1 MGYWFGE
8 FPVPLG
14 GRRNSADRIGCLDV
28 CDSNWLLVRMAFGGR
43 YRASEQGSLDA
54 GNSLLNLTNPI
65 SKLPNLCPKAGNVRL
80 QPSKEPN
87 NE

>member
-1 MGYWFGE
+1 ME
-8 FPVPLG
+8 
-14 GRRNSADRIGCLDV
+14 
-28 CDSNWLLVRMAFGGR
+28 FGGR

-65 SKLPNLCPKAGNVRL
+65 SKIPNLSPKAGNVRL